1 MAKAD
6 TYEEFSEILIS
17 PREPYDKK
25 IVWIHPTE
33 DNVEINIW
41 YKNKWKTISQTKDT
55 GLSDKA
61 KNQVGQLNE
70 EFKSFIIRIIKKQ
83 FGKFSSNNNVLLE
96 KQKLLEERVQKLED
110 KIDKMNKKYSMIK
123 QNG

>member
-55 GLSDKA
+55 GLSDES
-61 KNQVGQLNE
+61 KNQIEIINNNLRELLMKILRKYYGRFTSDIN
-70 EFKSFIIRIIKKQ
+70 IIRDR
-83 FGKFSSNNNVLLE
+83 
-96 KQKLLEERVQKLED
+96 QKTLEEQMRKLED
-110 KIDKMNKKYSMIK
+110 KFSKLNKKYSMIK
-123 QNG
+123 YGK

>member
-1 MAKAD
+1 MAKTD
-6 TYEEFSEILIS
+6 YEFSDVLIS
-17 PREPYDKK
+17 PRAPYDKK
-25 IVWIHPTE
+25 TLWIHPTQ
-33 DNVEINIW
+33 DNIEIKLYYN
-41 YKNKWKTISQTKDT
+41 NNWKTISQTKDT

>member
-55 GLSDKA
+55 GLSDES
-61 KNQVGQLNE
+61 KNQIEIINNNLRELLMKILRKYYGRFTSDIN
-70 EFKSFIIRIIKKQ
+70 IIRDR
-83 FGKFSSNNNVLLE
+83 
-96 KQKLLEERVQKLED
+96 QKALEEQMIKLED
-110 KIDKMNKKYSMIK
+110 KFSKLNKKYSMIK
-123 QNG
+123 YGK